1 MVYKARKKKILFIIS
16 DLESGGTQR
25 VLVNLSNNLIE
36 KNYSVTILL
45 LGNKKSF
52 YEINPQIQIVNL
64 NQLKISENFLGKILN
79 NLNRIKKIRSIIKQ
93 YSPNCIVSFL
103 FQTNVVSLIANIG
116 LKIKI
121 IVSERNNPFYQISK
135 IHWKILR
142 FVTYYL
148 SDHIVVNNHF
158 ALEYFKKI
166 FNKKVLMINNSI
178 TSFTRKKR
186 KRKNIILL
194 VSRHHPQKNIKL
206 FINAFSLIHK
216 KINNWK
222 VIVIGSGI
230 LINQHKGLTKKLKLQ
245 DKFSWIY
252 QSKNISE
259 YYEKS
264 KIYCL
269 PSIYEGFSNALLEA
283 VKFDLNCVVSD
294 SAISDK
300 DYINNFIIKFKNNSE
315 TDLAEKLYN
324 TINNLKKNVIKNKK
338 NYLVNFNKK
347 KIITHWERII

>member
-1 MVYKARKKKILFIIS
+1 MKFKARKKILFIIS

-25 VLVNLSNNLIE
+25 VLANLSNNLI
-36 KNYSVTILL
+36 KKKYSVTILL

-52 YEINPQIQIVNL
+52 YEINSQIHIVNL
-64 NQLKISENFLGKILN
+64 NQLEISENILNKILN
-79 NLNRIKKIRSIIKQ
+79 NLNRIKNIRRIIKQ
-93 YSPNCIVSFL
+93 FSPDCIVSFL
-103 FQTNVVSLIANIG
+103 FQTNVLSLIANIG

-142 FVTYYL
+142 FVTYFS

-158 ALEYFKKI
+158 ALEYFKRI
-166 FNKKVLMINNSI
+166 FNKKVLMINNSL

-230 LINQHKGLTKKLKLQ
+230 LLNQHKGLTKKLKFQ
-245 DKFSWIY
+245 EKFSWIS

-264 KIYCL
+264 KIFCL
-269 PSIYEGFSNALLEA
+269 PSLFEGVSNALLEA
-283 VKFDLNCVVSD
+283 IKFDLNCVVSD
-294 SAISDK
+294 GAISDR
-300 DYINNFIIKFKNNSE
+300 DNVNNFITKFKNKNDK
-315 TDLAEKLYN
+315 DLARKLYKTVRN
-324 TINNLKKNVIKNKK
+324 PSKNVIKNKK
-338 NYLVNFNKK
+338 NYLENFNQK
-347 KIITHWERII
+347 KIISEWERII